1 VPRRVGVEFVICDAC
16 GAMGTKVPQRLR
28 GFRWCGGAECGVQLL
43 EWAEDDF
50 DADELGL
57 DPEEDF
63 DA

>member
-1 VPRRVGVEFVICDAC
+1 
-16 GAMGTKVPQRLR
+16 MGTKVPQRLR